1 MKKYVEAYFVVE
13 AAMVL
18 PLVISAIVL
27 VVSLFVFQY
36 DRCLMEQDVAAQAL
50 KSAVVEADS
59 TKELTEKMQM
69 QIAELYRN
77 KYVAWDLTMLDI
89 KLEKGIIEAVGRGKF
104 SFLLPEWNLWN
115 EKNDWDA
122 QAIYKAHRIVPV
134 DFIRNCRK
142 IKGGK

>member
-1 MKKYVEAYFVVE
+1 MKKHVEAYFVVE
-13 AAMVL
+13 AALIL

-50 KSAVVEADS
+50 RSAMTEAES
-59 TKELTEKMQM
+59 TKELTEKIQM
-69 QIAELYRN
+69 QTAKLYRD
-77 KYVAWDLTMLDI
+77 KYMAWDMTMLDI
-89 KLEKGIIEAVGRGKF
+89 KLKKGIIEAVGQGKF
-104 SFLLPEWNLWN
+104 DFLLPEWNLWN
-115 EKNDWDA
+115 KKTDWDA